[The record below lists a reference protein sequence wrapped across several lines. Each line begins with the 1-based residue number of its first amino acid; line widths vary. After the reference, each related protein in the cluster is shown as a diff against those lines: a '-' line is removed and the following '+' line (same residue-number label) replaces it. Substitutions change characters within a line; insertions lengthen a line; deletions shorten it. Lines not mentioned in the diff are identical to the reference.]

1 MNSPTWAEHGQ
12 PSIDSP
18 NIELFRLDQRTNAG
32 QSSCQSA
39 RSYIYTI
46 IHTYIHTCMHTYI
59 HTIIQSTC
67 CCCQAP
73 HRQSLCGRTLRG
85 LLSLVVGQ
93 PIAQHDNIMDSRTC
107 TGEHEQ
113 PNMGRTWTAKHWQPN
128 IELFRLDKRTNTG
141 QSSCLHVPFTWT
153 QKAGLRSSQEEPF
166 AQEDRSYLLHLV
178 HLSRPDRQ
186 EECKRTSNNQ

>member
-1 MNSPTWAEHGQ
+1 M
-12 PSIDSP
+12 DSQA
-18 NIELFRLDQRTNAG
+18 LTARTSNCFALIKE
-32 QSSCQSA
+32 QTPDKAAA
-39 RSYIYTI
+39 RSY
-46 IHTYIHTCMHTYI
+46 IHTYIHAYIIIHTYI